1 MKLENVEDVK
11 RCLGERDSLLKHIE
25 EVKRFYAL
33 YMGVVKKR
41 SRLRDPDE
49 DEEPQQDEERQQ
61 EEGPTRRR
69 LKISWLGLNTQLILF
84 HPFFSPDLFFDS
96 YIENLNEGLKTIEEK
111 IASL

>member
-1 MKLENVEDVK
+1 MH
-11 RCLGERDSLLKHIE
+11 CIWG
-25 EVKRFYAL
+25 
-33 YMGVVKKR
+33 GVKKR

-49 DEEPQQDEERQQ
+49 EDEEPQQEEGRQQ